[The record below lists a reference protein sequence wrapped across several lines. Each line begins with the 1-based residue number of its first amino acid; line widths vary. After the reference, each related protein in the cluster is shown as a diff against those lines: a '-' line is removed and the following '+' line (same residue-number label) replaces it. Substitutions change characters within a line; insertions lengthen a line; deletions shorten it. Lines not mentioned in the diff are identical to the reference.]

1 MTKLLIPLAV
11 AINML
16 AYTVLYSTTM
26 LILGDSI
33 GTILVGAICGPGPGA
48 IVGLLSNLVNVIKN
62 PVMIVMMPLN
72 IGFGVVSGYLT
83 KRRIF
88 TSLPKTLLYTNLWI
102 YRWMVKW
109 KYYFPGNGWRFLGK
123 SCQCFCRNSAL

>member
-1 MTKLLIPLAV
+1 MRAKKKNKKRMDNMTKLLIPLAV

-72 IGFGVVSGYLT
+72 FYKSSENIAVHT
-83 KRRIF
+83 D
-88 TSLPKTLLYTNLWI
+88 LWI
-102 YRWMVKW
+102 YWWMVKW
-109 KYYFPGNGWRFLGK
+109 KYYFSGNGWRFLGK
-123 SCQCFCRNSAL
+123 SCQCFCRNTTL

>member
-1 MTKLLIPLAV
+1 MRAKKKNKKRMDNMTKLLIPLAV

-88 TSLPKTLLYTNLWI
+88 TSLPKT
-102 YRWMVKW
+102 
-109 KYYFPGNGWRFLGK
+109 
-123 SCQCFCRNSAL
+123 

>member
-1 MTKLLIPLAV
+1 MRAKKKNKKRMDNMTKLLIPLAV

-83 KRRIF
+83 KRKIF
-88 TSLPKTLLYTNLWI
+88 TSLPKTLLCTPI
-102 YRWMVKW
+102 YDLLVD
-109 KYYFPGNGWRFLGK
+109 G
-123 SCQCFCRNSAL
+123 

>member
-1 MTKLLIPLAV
+1 MRAKKKNKKRMDNMTKLLIPLAV

-48 IVGLLSNLVNVIKN
+48 IVGLLSTLGPVIE
-62 PVMIVMMPLN
+62 N
-72 IGFGVVSGYLT
+72 IAV
-83 KRRIF
+83 
-88 TSLPKTLLYTNLWI
+88 YTNLWI